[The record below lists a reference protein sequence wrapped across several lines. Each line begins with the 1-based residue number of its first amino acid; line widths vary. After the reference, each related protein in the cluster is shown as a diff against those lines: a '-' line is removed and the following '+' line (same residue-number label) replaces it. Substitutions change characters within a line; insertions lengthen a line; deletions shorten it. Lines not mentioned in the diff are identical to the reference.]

1 MTIGEAEAGR
11 GFLRTGDGTLTLD
24 VWAWNAEKDGTSMD
38 GFAFGL
44 ERANVDEDWEA
55 YDDAVAGSIDAP
67 SGLKWRRLS
76 MVSDAA

>member
-1 MTIGEAEAGR
+1 
-11 GFLRTGDGTLTLD
+11 
-24 VWAWNAEKDGTSMD
+24 MD